1 VLGGALQIVVALAC
15 LSAPAYLVKRVL
27 SVTID
32 FLAGGFWSFY
42 GGFLFYGA
50 LTVLSEW
57 RNIRAT
63 PVRKLCFLPLFPLF
77 MLTYIPIS
85 VAALFQKVE
94 WKPIAHKSV
103 RQLDQAA

>member
-1 VLGGALQIVVALAC
+1 MTIIQRPGNVPTGGALYGL
-15 LSAPAYLVKRVL
+15 LENPLN
-27 SVTID
+27 D
-32 FLAGGFWSFY
+32 GGF
-42 GGFLFYGA
+42 FLYGA

-57 RNIRAT
+57 KNIRAT

-77 MLTYIPIS
+77 MLTYIPIT